1 MLARYHKRIK
11 ELSESPSEMY
21 DYMARSAPF
30 LLEYETTKNR
40 RDLFN
45 KFMKEVEG
53 CYEAAEVGNDEE
65 DEWLFTPCERCSS
78 SNLFYDESSSDTVCT
93 DCGHAQYTFSGQK
106 SYKEEQESDQN
117 IVYSYKREN
126 HFNEWLA
133 QFQAKEITEI
143 SEDVF
148 NLLRSEFRK
157 QKVSKS
163 EITQTRVREMLK
175 KLKMNKYYEHAPYIS
190 SRLNGINPPRMS
202 PALED
207 KLRIMFHKI
216 QKPFEKHCPTDR
228 KNFLSYS
235 YILYKFCELLSED
248 EFLVCFPL
256 LKSKEKLYK
265 QDQIWKK
272 ITEELEWEFI
282 PTV

>member
-1 MLARYHKRIK
+1 
-11 ELSESPSEMY
+11 MY
-21 DYMARSAPF
+21 DFMAKSAPY
-30 LLEYETTKNR
+30 LLEYETTKNKK
-40 RDLFN
+40 DLYV
-45 KFMKEVEG
+45 KFMEEVENVPSNEMNTD
-53 CYEAAEVGNDEE
+53 EAAC
-65 DEWLFTPCERCSS
+65 LFLKCETCAS
-78 SNLFYDESSSDTVCT
+78 SNLFYDETSSDMVCF
-93 DCGHAQYTFSGQK
+93 DCGRAFYTFSGER
-106 SYKEEQESDQN
+106 SYKEEQDTDQT

-133 QFQAKEITEI
+133 QFQAKEVTNIPQE
-143 SEDVF
+143 VF
-148 NLLRSEFRK
+148 DLLRKEFKK
-157 QKVSKS
+157 QKASKS
-163 EITQTRVREMLK
+163 DITQTRVREFLK
-175 KLKMNKYYEHAPYIS
+175 KLKLNKYYEHAPYIAS
-190 SRLNGINPPRMS
+190 ILNGVTPPRMN

-207 KLRIMFHKI
+207 KLRVMFHHI
-216 QKPFEKHCPTDR
+216 QKPFEKHCPGDR

-272 ITEELEWEFI
+272 ITEELKWEFI